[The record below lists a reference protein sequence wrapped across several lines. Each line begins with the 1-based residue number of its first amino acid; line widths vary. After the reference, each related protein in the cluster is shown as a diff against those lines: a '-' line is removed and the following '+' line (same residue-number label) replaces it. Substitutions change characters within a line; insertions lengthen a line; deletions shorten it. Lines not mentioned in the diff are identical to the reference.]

1 MSKATVDEVSVDGF
15 EGTGDDARKLVVCF
29 DDGFLFS
36 RTLFDDVAAD
46 DVAADDWRFLEDFGA
61 SLRSLNPGGND
72 IKNFVTQG

>member
-15 EGTGDDARKLVVCF
+15 EGTGDEARKLVVCF
-29 DDGFLFS
+29 VDGFLFS
-36 RTLFDDVAAD
+36 RTLFD